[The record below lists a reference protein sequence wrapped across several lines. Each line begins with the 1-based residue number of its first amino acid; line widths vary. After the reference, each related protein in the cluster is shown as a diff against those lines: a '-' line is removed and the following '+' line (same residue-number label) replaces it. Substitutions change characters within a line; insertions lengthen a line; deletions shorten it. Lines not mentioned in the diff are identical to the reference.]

1 MAESTEEKL
10 AKSTGEDTVKYADAL
25 EKEADDIINDLYN
38 KEEDDDEKDKDDD
51 KNDGTDK
58 EPDQED
64 KDDGDDTGDDDEDSE
79 ANAEVKDGTPQN
91 KDADD
96 NLEDTIESL
105 REQLTKSQKQVKDN
119 KGEFT
124 RRSQD
129 LSEANKRS
137 EHLEQNIFDLKNE
150 VQDLKTST
158 GKPTTSKEKEEVV
171 KSTIDIAAQLDAI
184 KEVDP
189 DIAKALTP
197 VFQGLVDQVSSL
209 QNEIKTNSEKA
220 TSTTKELLEDAHF
233 RKIDNAHEGWEDVMR
248 SDDFKDYVNGLSK
261 RQKRLALQDLESGSA
276 EDIIEVFS
284 DYKST
289 QNIEDDGDVASKKKK
304 KVDQARKIANP
315 KFNKSKD
322 TNTKAVKFAFTRSE
336 IAAMS
341 PEEFA
346 KNEAAIDIAVAN
358 ENIDRL
364 N

>member
-51 KNDGTDK
+51 KDDGTDK

-64 KDDGDDTGDDDEDSE
+64 KDDGDDTGDDDEDGK
-79 ANAEVKDGTPQN
+79 VKDDSGN
-91 KDADD
+91 VKNADD
-96 NLEDTIESL
+96 SLEDTIESL

-150 VQDLKTST
+150 VQDLK
-158 GKPTTSKEKEEVV
+158 GAEKPVTAEAKKDVA

-189 DIAKALTP
+189 DIAKALSP
-197 VFQGLVDQVSSL
+197 VFQGLVDQVASL